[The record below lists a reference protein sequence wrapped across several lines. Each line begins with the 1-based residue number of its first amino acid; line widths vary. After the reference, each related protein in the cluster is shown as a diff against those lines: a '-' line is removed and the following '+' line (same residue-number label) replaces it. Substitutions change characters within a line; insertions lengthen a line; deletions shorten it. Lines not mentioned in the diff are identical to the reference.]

1 MADLNMVDLFMFD
14 LVKLL
19 SYTIFFSHE
28 NDDEV
33 KR

>member
-19 SYTIFFSHE
+19 SYTVFSRMRMMM
-28 NDDEV
+28 
-33 KR
+33 K

>member
-19 SYTIFFSHE
+19 SYTIFSRMRMMM
-28 NDDEV
+28 
-33 KR
+33 K